1 MISKKMRW
9 VINGDT
15 LHIQIKGPSANRPYG
30 MAVDVPLTEVG
41 GKSGYMEPLGDCKS
55 LAGTGRRYTKGVLA
69 IEADDKG
76 AVSGTWLCHWPTQDL
91 PDAFGMMAAFSFK
104 ADCSILTSVFDYV
117 KANGKLR

>member
-41 GKSGYMEPLGDCKS
+41 GKSLYMEPLGDCKS

-69 IEADDKG
+69 IETDDNG
-76 AVSGTWLCHWPTQDL
+76 AVPGAWLCHWPTQDL
-91 PDAFGMMAAFSFK
+91 PESFGMMSAFSFK
-104 ADCSILTSVFDYV
+104 ADREILPFAFDYV
-117 KANGKLR
+117 KTNGKLR

>member
-9 VINGDT
+9 GINGDT

-41 GKSGYMEPLGDCKS
+41 GKSLYMEPLGDCKS

-69 IEADDKG
+69 IETDDKG
-76 AVSGTWLCHWPTQDL
+76 AVNGAWLCHWPTQVL
-91 PDAFGMMAAFSFK
+91 PDCFGAMAAFSLK
-104 ADCSILTSVFDYV
+104 ADREILPFAFDYV
-117 KANGKLR
+117 KTNGKLR